1 MTDEKECII
10 TIKTDPDSDAK
21 ELCHSSPEKLEPP
34 QTRNQITNSLEILKK
49 LEIVKEIKFVT
60 NFI

>member
-10 TIKTDPDSDAK
+10 TIKADPDSDAK
-21 ELCHSSPEKLEPP
+21 ELCRSSPEKLESS

-49 LEIVKEIKFVT
+49 LEIVKEIKFVI
-60 NFI
+60 NVI